1 MPSGIPD
8 GCSERLCGFL
18 ENPHKPLSRRRNAVL
33 AAPGSSQKNSRP
45 SRGDLRE
52 RPICSAKGVNLL
64 FTITAYETHAFWL
77 RLNMEWAPVAEH
89 IGARFIFGRAYI
101 LASARP
107 KPRASARAT
116 SLRHWRH
123 AVIAIEN
130 ARLSFANERAS
141 WKSTR
146 VHRVHR
152 ERRRERRDGLRR
164 DYHAAIGEIIINYNG
179 SLERYAG
186 DGVMVVFNDPVPVEN
201 SAPQA
206 VLMALE
212 VTRA

>member
-45 SRGDLRE
+45 SRGDLRA

-123 AVIAIEN
+123 AVIANEN

-146 VHRVHR
+146 VT
-152 ERRRERRDGLRR
+152 GFT
-164 DYHAAIGEIIINYNG
+164 G
-179 SLERYAG
+179 SADAEDVTAFDATTMR
-186 DGVMVVFNDPVPVEN
+186 P
-201 SAPQA
+201 SAKSSSTT
-206 VLMALE
+206 MARWSGTL
-212 VTRA
+212 VTA